1 MDLKALETFVWVAQL
16 GSFRLA
22 AEKLNMTQPGVSQ
35 RIAALEQEL
44 GRRLLERDKRLVV
57 PTPAGREALLYA
69 EKLLRLRSEFVNA
82 LSDKRC
88 VRGFVRLGS
97 SESIAHTWLPTFMK
111 RINELYPALSM
122 EVEVDSSPNLRERL
136 IAQSIELAFLIGPIS
151 APSIRNKALCS
162 YAMSFIASPRLALGG
177 KRLSVGDLA
186 AWPILTFARNT
197 QPYELVRE
205 LFNGSET
212 PLVRIHATAS
222 LATAIRMTLDG
233 TGVAALPSVIVD
245 EQIRGGALQ
254 LLTTDFS
261 LPPLN
266 FVASWLH
273 TSDALIPEALAG
285 IGVETALAWTGY
297 APHFMP
303 KPA

>member
-1 MDLKALETFVWVAQL
+1 MDLKGIETFVWVVQL

-22 AEKLNMTQPGVSQ
+22 AEKLNMTQPAVSQ

-57 PTPAGREALLYA
+57 PTPAGREALHYA
-69 EKLLRLRSEFVNA
+69 EKLLRLRSDFLSA
-82 LSDKRC
+82 LSDKRY

-111 RINELYPALSM
+111 RINDLYPALSM

-151 APSIRNKALCS
+151 APSIRNKALCT
-162 YAMSFIASPRLALGG
+162 YPISFIASPKLGLG
-177 KRLSVGDLA
+177 ERRLSVADLA

-197 QPYELVRE
+197 QPYELVKE
-205 LFNGSET
+205 LFNGPET
-212 PLVRIHATAS
+212 PPVRIHASAS
-222 LATAIRMTLDG
+222 LATSIRMALDG
-233 TGVAALPSVIVD
+233 TGVAAMPAVIVS
-245 EQIRGGALQ
+245 EQIKAGALQ
-254 LLTTDFS
+254 LLTTAFS

-273 TSDALIPEALAG
+273 TSDELIPEALAG
-285 IGVETALAWTGY
+285 IGAEIAMAWNGFE
-297 APHFMP
+297 PVL
-303 KPA
+303 